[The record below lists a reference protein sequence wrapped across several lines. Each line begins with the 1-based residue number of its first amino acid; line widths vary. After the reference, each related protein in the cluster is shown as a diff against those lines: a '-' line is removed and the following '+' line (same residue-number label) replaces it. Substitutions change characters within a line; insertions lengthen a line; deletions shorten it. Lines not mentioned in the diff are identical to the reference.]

1 MKNVKLLR
9 KYLVEIVRT
18 EKNAPAKEN
27 RTVYCQE
34 KFYSYGGACVTLCLL
49 SNVAVFWRCVLPV
62 LFYLWQTA
70 AEEKVFLII
79 IWHKMKNS

>member
-34 KFYSYGGACVTLCLL
+34 EFYSYGGACVTLCLL
-49 SNVAVFWRCVLPV
+49 SNVAVLWRCVLPV
-62 LFYLWQTA
+62 LFYLR
-70 AEEKVFLII
+70 
-79 IWHKMKNS
+79 